1 MTPKD
6 AAALLPRK
14 DIEGEFNSVGD
25 DGSFEMY
32 ALVFSNI
39 DRQGDRIR
47 PGAVTNVEELVKDG
61 WIALNHVQTDSPIAT
76 ISTAEQDSHGLK
88 ITGLFHSH
96 RKAQEVR
103 SYVKERLERGKAVKT
118 SIGYLVPVDGE
129 QYVKEN
135 GRTVRD
141 ISKLAVYEAS
151 FVNLPANPA
160 AEVVS
165 AKSIDGLTTVES
177 EEEMSA
183 AAMLRDVKRA
193 LGLSFKGEYK
203 VDGEEVE
210 KARGLVDKCMTASKS
225 IMTHHKAMKE
235 AMDDHQQASG
245 ELMKCFKNFTSGQQ
259 QDKDPKNEGD
269 DEDKDDEE
277 EEDKEDDADE
287 EKDDEED
294 EAKSKKTRTKDE
306 EEESD
311 DDKARK
317 SLRSDLRRR
326 LLSSRF
332 SSLSE

>member
-6 AAALLPRK
+6 AVSILPRK
-14 DIEGEFNSVGD
+14 TIEGELTSVAD
-25 DGSFEMY
+25 DGSFVMY
-32 ALVFSNI
+32 ALVFGNV
-39 DRQGDRIR
+39 DRQGDRIAQ
-47 PGAVTNVEELVKDG
+47 GSVTNVDELVSDG
-61 WIALNHVQTDSPIAT
+61 WIALNHVQVNKPIAY
-76 ISTAEQDSHGLK
+76 IDTAEQDSRGLK
-88 ITGLFHSH
+88 IAGRFHSH
-96 RKAQEVR
+96 QEAQDVR
-103 SYVKERLERGKAVKT
+103 SYVKERLAAGKKVKT

-135 GRTVRD
+135 GRTIRD

-160 AEVVS
+160 AEVIS
-165 AKSIDGLTTVES
+165 AKSLDGTEPVES

-183 AAMLRDVKRA
+183 AKVLREVKRA
-193 LGLSFKGEYK
+193 LGLAVKGQYK

-210 KARGLVDKCMTASKS
+210 KARGLVDKCLSCSKA
-225 IMTHHKAMKE
+225 IATHHKAMKE
-235 AMDDHQQASG
+235 AVDDHAQASG

-259 QDKDPKNEGD
+259 QDKDPKNEGNVAD
-269 DEDKDDEE
+269 
-277 EEDKEDDADE
+277 EDKEDDDEE
-287 EKDDEED
+287 EKDDED
-294 EAKSKKTRTKDE
+294 DDKTSGNAKVKDD

-332 SSLSE
+332 SSISE